1 MSDGKNAFKLPG
13 DYIDFNLNLKI
24 IPSAFFDAQ
33 KIFYTKKKKKKKK
46 LTGKFFFFGLLCSVR
61 YFRPTRN
68 TVGQENRNYE
78 LRVSFY
84 NSSICWKKTNNWGF
98 YTKHRSF
105 EHNKRLR

>member
-46 LTGKFFFFGLLCSVR
+46 
-61 YFRPTRN
+61 
-68 TVGQENRNYE
+68 
-78 LRVSFY
+78 
-84 NSSICWKKTNNWGF
+84 KKRT
-98 YTKHRSF
+98 
-105 EHNKRLR
+105 